1 MDDPER
7 SGILAF
13 AYCMG
18 EFQTRDLGQV
28 YEPLSTTPAG
38 KVLFQIGVGRKARK
52 EITEL
57 LAAVLEANP
66 SVVHLSGGTYSRA
79 GRLQSMLKDD
89 KAVVSEAARK
99 WFARIP
105 PELVRIVIE
114 CGRNI
119 LNGPDSSWAV
129 VGLPEDVRAAKAD
142 YQPVIAN
149 IETAAC
155 NRGCG
160 HCSNMATER
169 LANISFDGMIRGFEI
184 LPPSADG
191 VCFAYGEPFGLTDI
205 YQGKRVNLGHA
216 VGYLLEKFPDMKRV
230 RIVTSGINFADPLE
244 AGAAEVLSG
253 IRDEWK
259 QRVMFAVSLS
269 DYPHFGLRGKAE
281 AARKVQL
288 DTVRFVLENGFWLWF
303 NSFLEPKQSVSEI
316 VMPLCDGLFP
326 RLDPDE
332 IKMFSLEPFIRTK
345 VDLRGRAGARARRYS
360 PDAPA
365 PIDIGQCL
373 AFPGIRLPPGIKKDE
388 LMAMESFPVQVRL
401 TLSPGGFLGPG
412 CCEDQ
417 SHFGV
422 ISDIGKPYQQIKDD
436 TAAFMKRIERMR
448 AGKKLT
454 CMSCVGATHHIR
466 DEDRFKR
473 CVGPANA
480 KLVPASKLRIR

>member
-1 MDDPER
+1 MDDRER
-7 SGILAF
+7 NRILAF

-28 YEPLSTTPAG
+28 YEPLSTIPAG

-66 SVVHLSGGTYSRA
+66 AVVHLSGGTYSRTN
-79 GRLQSMLKDD
+79 RLQSMLKDD
-89 KAVVSEAARK
+89 KAVVTEAARK

-105 PELVRIVIE
+105 PELARIVIE

-119 LNGPDSSWAV
+119 LNGSNSSWAV
-129 VGLPEDVRAAKAD
+129 VGLPENKRAAKAD
-142 YQPVIAN
+142 YQPAIAY

-160 HCSNMATER
+160 HCSNMAAER
-169 LANISFDGMIRGFEI
+169 LANIRFDVIVRGFEI

-191 VCFAYGEPFGLTDI
+191 VGFAYGEPFRWTDI
-205 YQGKRVNLGHA
+205 HEGSRLNLGHA

-253 IRDEWK
+253 MKDEWK

-269 DYPHFGLRGKAE
+269 DYPHFRGMGKAE

-303 NSFLEPKQSVSEI
+303 NSFLEPEQSVSEI

-326 RLDPDE
+326 RLNPDE
-332 IKMFSLEPFIRTK
+332 IRMFSLEPFIRSK

-365 PIDIGQCL
+365 PIEFSQCL
-373 AFPGIRLPPGIKKDE
+373 AFPGIRLPAGIGKDE
-388 LMAMESFPVQVRL
+388 LLAMERFPVQIGL
-401 TLSPGGFLGPG
+401 TLSPGGSLGPG
-412 CCEDQ
+412 CCVDQ

-422 ISDIGKPYQQIKDD
+422 ISSIGESYGRIKED
-436 TAAFMKRIERMR
+436 TVAFMKRIERMR

-466 DEDRFKR
+466 DGNRFKR
-473 CVGPANA
+473 CVGPDNA
-480 KLVPASKLRIR
+480 ALIPASKLARR